1 MIIATWLIQQN
12 SVTLISFIMP
22 RFRYYTKIR
31 TSIICTEA
39 SQIEVVL
46 KSPPYA
52 SAPAKD
58 TIRNLDIAIN
68 QRNQGYIRRNN
79 RQRKYA
85 LVQKKTRRKS
95 FLLKVSA
102 HRRRCTNR
110 FLVYSVRTAFC
121 NMTVE
126 IGIPIAVG

>member
-1 MIIATWLIQQN
+1 MWLIITVWLIQQN
-12 SVTLISFIMP
+12 SGTLISFIMP
-22 RFRYYTKIR
+22 HFRYSTKNR
-31 TSIICTEA
+31 TSIVCTEA
-39 SQIEVVL
+39 SQIEVIL

-85 LVQKKTRRKS
+85 
-95 FLLKVSA
+95 
-102 HRRRCTNR
+102 
-110 FLVYSVRTAFC
+110 
-121 NMTVE
+121 
-126 IGIPIAVG
+126 